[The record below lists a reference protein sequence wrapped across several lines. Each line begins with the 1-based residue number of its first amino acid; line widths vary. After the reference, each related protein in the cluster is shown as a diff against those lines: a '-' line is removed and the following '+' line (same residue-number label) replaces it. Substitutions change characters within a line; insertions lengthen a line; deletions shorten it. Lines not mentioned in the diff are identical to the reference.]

1 MRTNL
6 NEEIQKN
13 LKLMGILNEAPSP
26 SKGIFKI
33 LFGSLVGPSLD
44 NAIAKIEAKSGQK
57 LAGKG
62 IAAFESAISNGWL
75 TRKQATKLIVD
86 ALIESGQSIDDIAAS
101 VANVSPNFMKSV
113 ERASKSGVDPSTVKA
128 AVPELAE
135 LSDNLVD
142 AILKRG
148 GYEAIGKTLD
158 DTNKIVAEFIGSN
171 KEIFEKLPWWK
182 GGKYKN
188 AQVIKDIQTEI
199 NKRFAGKNRTAV
211 NDEIKQI
218 FAEATESIKK
228 SKLPETEK
236 QIWYQTLGKWS
247 KETTLSI
254 LKAPVTRDQV
264 TNQIQI
270 GWTLTKYGGAL
281 LGVTILGKLG
291 WNIFST
297 GSATGGLIRTG
308 KSEFEAGK
316 QELAKKGDYENTI
329 ESFTKF
335 VGLQYKEYDI
345 KNFKLEKNSETE
357 WAATYNNPNDG
368 KAYGPFKFTF
378 DNGIFKEQ

>member
-101 VANVSPNFMKSV
+101 VATVSPNFMKSV
-113 ERASKSGVDPSTVKA
+113 ERASKAGVDPSSVKA

-142 AILKRG
+142 AILKSNPH
-148 GYEAIGKTLD
+148 KT
-158 DTNKIVAEFIGSN
+158 I
-171 KEIFEKLPWWK
+171 
-182 GGKYKN
+182 
-188 AQVIKDIQTEI
+188 
-199 NKRFAGKNRTAV
+199 
-211 NDEIKQI
+211 
-218 FAEATESIKK
+218 
-228 SKLPETEK
+228 
-236 QIWYQTLGKWS
+236 
-247 KETTLSI
+247 
-254 LKAPVTRDQV
+254 
-264 TNQIQI
+264 
-270 GWTLTKYGGAL
+270 
-281 LGVTILGKLG
+281 
-291 WNIFST
+291 
-297 GSATGGLIRTG
+297 
-308 KSEFEAGK
+308 
-316 QELAKKGDYENTI
+316 
-329 ESFTKF
+329 
-335 VGLQYKEYDI
+335 
-345 KNFKLEKNSETE
+345 
-357 WAATYNNPNDG
+357 
-368 KAYGPFKFTF
+368 
-378 DNGIFKEQ
+378 